1 MRRSSVFV
9 SLAFIFLA
17 VLPAVSQQDFVS
29 RYDAFV
35 GYSYLNSP
43 KLSLSQNG
51 FHTQFGVN
59 ARSWAALGVDFSY
72 FNGNSTLHTTDLN
85 STQLAKLAPIVPLL
99 PPGFVIQSP
108 YDATTYTITGG
119 PQFSIRKF
127 KAVTIFVRPSI
138 GAMHESVTAKPPNV
152 ITAQIVGNLIG
163 PTMKKNDT
171 EIFYGA
177 GGGVDLNFSKH
188 LAVRAQMDF
197 VRVGLF
203 TDVLNGSQNNIRF
216 SIGPTFRFGKNIQK
230 PF

>member
-9 SLAFIFLA
+9 LLLFLF
-17 VLPAVSQQDFVS
+17 VSVIQSAAQQEYVS

-59 ARSWAALGVDFSY
+59 AYSWAALGVDFSY
-72 FNGNSTLHTTDLN
+72 FNGNSTLHTSDLN

-108 YDATTYTITGG
+108 YDATTYTMTGG

-138 GAMHESVTAKPPNV
+138 GAMHESVTAKPPNAMM
-152 ITAQIVGNLIG
+152 TQIVAGLVG
-163 PTMKKNDT
+163 PSMKKNDT

-203 TDVLNGSQNNIRF
+203 TDLLTGSQNNIRF

>member
-1 MRRSSVFV
+1 MRRSSVFLLLLFLFLGVV
-9 SLAFIFLA
+9 SSVA
-17 VLPAVSQQDFVS
+17 QQTFVS
-29 RYDAFV
+29 RYDAFA

-59 ARSWAALGVDFSY
+59 ARTWAALGVDFSY
-72 FNGNSTLHTTDLN
+72 FTGSSTLHTSDLN
-85 STQLAKLAPIVPLL
+85 STQLAKLAPIAPLL
-99 PPGFVIQSP
+99 PPGFVIESP

-127 KAVTIFVRPSI
+127 KAITIFVRPSV
-138 GAMHESVTAKPPNV
+138 GAMHESVTANPPNA
-152 ITAQIVGNLIG
+152 IMAQIVASLVG

-188 LAVRAQMDF
+188 FAVRAQMDF

-203 TDVLNGSQNNIRF
+203 TDLLDGSQNNIRF
-216 SIGPTFRFGKNIQK
+216 SIGPTFRFGKNIVQSH
-230 PF
+230 